1 MEQQTICE
9 LKSLYK
15 EIAFTLS
22 EMEIVK
28 AMGRNMEWL
37 AFHLWRIT
45 MTDLLNQT
53 RAGPRCLAEI
63 QSDYHQNSGDG
74 GSDQVVILEVMEIGH
89 ILDVFW
95 SLR

>member
-1 MEQQTICE
+1 
-9 LKSLYK
+9 
-15 EIAFTLS
+15 
-22 EMEIVK
+22 
-28 AMGRNMEWL
+28 
-37 AFHLWRIT
+37 

-89 ILDVFW
+89 ILDVF
-95 SLR
+95 